1 MNDDSSP
8 EFQSLVAS
16 LGEFII
22 AAGYTHKVTATN
34 KADMVLKI
42 FLHEIVLSRKAELDQ
57 LSVGLGPLMDLARR
71 HPDKIR
77 PLLTA
82 SASTPLTSGLFLNL
96 VTYESTLSP
105 NLKDCFVHYVHHSGN
120 QGFLHI
126 YYTNTCQ

>member
-1 MNDDSSP
+1 MNDDNSP

-16 LGEFII
+16 LGKFII

-42 FLHEIVLSRKAELDQ
+42 LLHEIVLSRKAELDQ

-71 HPDKIR
+71 DPDKIR

-82 SASTPLTSGLFLNL
+82 SASTPLTSGLIMNL
-96 VTYESTLSP
+96 VTYESTLP
-105 NLKDCFVHYVHHSGN
+105 PKLKDYFVHYVHHSGN